1 MRILY
6 SAINAVQK
14 LLNNNLI
21 IFSKIFLLF
30 LLSSLIKAGDIQ
42 NWDDSVEKTKKET
55 FRVETF
61 IDGFDIPWGMVFL
74 PNQNLIVSDR
84 NGSLWL
90 VDYKEK
96 SKTKISGVPNVRY
109 KGQGGLLDVEIHPEF
124 INNNYIYIGF
134 TDYLNSKK
142 NRTFTSI
149 IRARLKN
156 ISLTDQKIIYKAD
169 DTFYDNS
176 TIHYGT
182 RIVFDDKGFLYFSI
196 GDRGK
201 RNQAQL
207 LEYPNGK
214 IHRLN
219 ADGSIPSDNPFFE
232 NNNAIKSIWTYGN
245 RNPQGLAMHPASS
258 ILFETEHGPRGG
270 DELNILSSGKNYGW
284 PEITYGK
291 NYSGTTITK
300 YTHKEGMEQPVI
312 HWTPSIA
319 VCGIDFYDGELFNNW
334 KNNLLVSSLKFERL
348 YRLEIDDDKVIDQ
361 EIIYEA
367 GSRIRDVQTGPEG
380 FIYIA
385 LEDPGRIVRLMPIF
399 INE

>member
-6 SAINAVQK
+6 SAITAVQK
-14 LLNNNLI
+14 LLNTNLI

-30 LLSSLIKAGDIQ
+30 LVSSLTKAGDIQ

-74 PNQNLIVSDR
+74 PNKNLIVSDR

-96 SKTKISGVPNVRY
+96 SKNQISGVPNVRY

-207 LEYPNGK
+207 LDYPNGK

-348 YRLEIDDDKVIDQ
+348 YRLEIDDDDKVIDQ

-385 LEDPGRIVRLMPIF
+385 LEDPGRIVRFMPIK
-399 INE
+399 N

>member
-6 SAINAVQK
+6 SAITAVQK
-14 LLNNNLI
+14 LLNTNLI

-30 LLSSLIKAGDIQ
+30 LVSSLTKAGDIQ

-96 SKTKISGVPNVRY
+96 SKNQIRGVPNVRY

-348 YRLEIDDDKVIDQ
+348 YRLEIDDDDKVIDQ

-385 LEDPGRIVRLMPIF
+385 LEDPGRIVRFIPIK
-399 INE
+399 N

>member
-6 SAINAVQK
+6 SAITAVQK
-14 LLNNNLI
+14 LLNTNLI

-61 IDGFDIPWGMVFL
+61 IEGFDIPWGMVFL

-96 SKTKISGVPNVRY
+96 SKNQISGVPNVRY
-109 KGQGGLLDVEIHPEF
+109 KGQGGLLDVEIHPDF

-348 YRLEIDDDKVIDQ
+348 YRLEIDDDDKVIDQ

-385 LEDPGRIVRLMPIF
+385 LEDPGRIVRFIPIK
-399 INE
+399 N

>member
-6 SAINAVQK
+6 SAITAVQK
-14 LLNNNLI
+14 LLNTNLI

-30 LLSSLIKAGDIQ
+30 LVSSLTKAGDIQ

-96 SKTKISGVPNVRY
+96 SKNQISGVPNVRY
-109 KGQGGLLDVEIHPEF
+109 KGQGGLLDVEIHPDF

-348 YRLEIDDDKVIDQ
+348 YRLEIDDDDEVIDQ

-385 LEDPGRIVRLMPIF
+385 LEDPGRIVRFIPIK
-399 INE
+399 N

>member
-6 SAINAVQK
+6 SAIIAVQK
-14 LLNNNLI
+14 LLNTNLI

-30 LLSSLIKAGDIQ
+30 LVSSLTKAGDIQ

-61 IDGFDIPWGMVFL
+61 IEGFDIPWGMVFL

-207 LEYPNGK
+207 LDYPNGK

-245 RNPQGLAMHPASS
+245 RNPQGLAIYPSSS

-348 YRLEIDDDKVIDQ
+348 YRLEIDDDDKVIDQ

-385 LEDPGRIVRLMPIF
+385 LEDPGRIVRFMPIK
-399 INE
+399 N

>member
-6 SAINAVQK
+6 SAITAVQK
-14 LLNNNLI
+14 LLNTNLV

-30 LLSSLIKAGDIQ
+30 LVSSLTKAGDIQ

-61 IDGFDIPWGMVFL
+61 IEGFDIPWGMVFL

-96 SKTKISGVPNVRY
+96 SKNQIRGVPNVRY

-348 YRLEIDDDKVIDQ
+348 YRLEIDDDDKVIDQ

-385 LEDPGRIVRLMPIF
+385 LEDPGRIVRFIPIK
-399 INE
+399 N

>member
-6 SAINAVQK
+6 SAIIVVQK
-14 LLNNNLI
+14 LLNTNLI

-30 LLSSLIKAGDIQ
+30 LVSSLTKAGDIQ

-96 SKTKISGVPNVRY
+96 SKNQISWVPNVRY
-109 KGQGGLLDVEIHPEF
+109 KGQGGLLDVEIHPDF

-348 YRLEIDDDKVIDQ
+348 YRLEIDDDDKVIDQ

-385 LEDPGRIVRLMPIF
+385 LEDPGRIVRFIPIK
-399 INE
+399 N

>member
-61 IDGFDIPWGMVFL
+61 IEGFDIPWGMVFL

-96 SKTKISGVPNVRY
+96 SKNQISGVPNVRY
-109 KGQGGLLDVEIHPEF
+109 KGQGGLLDVEIHPDF

-385 LEDPGRIVRLMPIF
+385 LEDPGRIVRFMPIK
-399 INE
+399 N

>member
-96 SKTKISGVPNVRY
+96 SKNQIRGVPNVRY
-109 KGQGGLLDVEIHPEF
+109 KGQGGLLDVEIHPDF

-207 LEYPNGK
+207 LDYPNGK

-245 RNPQGLAMHPASS
+245 RNPQGLAIYPSSS

-385 LEDPGRIVRLMPIF
+385 LEDPGRIVRFIPIK
-399 INE
+399 N